1 MSHKIEV
8 AADIGARLG
17 LLGIVTAGLSV
28 CTWNTS
34 AMLGSVKDNEKHCVG
49 EEEDP

>member
-28 CTWNTS
+28 CLM
-34 AMLGSVKDNEKHCVG
+34 AL
-49 EEEDP
+49 

>member
-17 LLGIVTAGLSV
+17 LLSIVAIGLSV
-28 CTWNTS
+28 CLI
-34 AMLGSVKDNEKHCVG
+34 AL
-49 EEEDP
+49 